1 MMINVVRAGLSDM
14 KFWLCRLVTLLLLVT
29 SASASA
35 AQLTVRIFER
45 GGKAPLQGVAVCLGT
60 SARLTQFGTGL
71 TNDEGYV
78 TFADVPRTR
87 LLVTA
92 SRPGYMGEQERM
104 AGSGENRMLVLS
116 LSTGGGGVQC
126 PLNQD
131 VVARR
136 AGSLEIESFLLN
148 DGAAVTENTLVT
160 LDNTITGHA
169 TQYRASER
177 SDFDGAEWQTYE
189 GKPRFRLSAGLGNKT
204 IYFQVRRHTVINGA
218 AIESRS
224 AIMHDTI
231 SVQF

>member
-1 MMINVVRAGLSDM
+1 MMIKVVRAGLSDT
-14 KFWLCRLVTLLLLVT
+14 KYRLLTLLLLLVM

-60 SARLTQFGTGL
+60 SARLTQFGAGL

-78 TFADVPRTR
+78 TFSDVSRTR

-92 SRPGYMGEQERM
+92 SRSGYMGEQERM
-104 AGSGENRMLVLS
+104 TGSGENRMLVLS

-136 AGSLEIESFLLN
+136 AGSLEIEYFSLN
-148 DGAAVTENTLVT
+148 AGAAVTGNTLVT
-160 LDNTITGHA
+160 LDNKITGNA

-177 SDFDGAEWQTYE
+177 SDFHGAAWQAYE
-189 GKPRFRLSAGLGNKT
+189 RLPRFRLSAGQGNKT
-204 IYFQVRRHTVINGA
+204 IYFQVRRHAVINGA
-218 AIESRS
+218 AIETRS
-224 AIMHDTI
+224 SIMHDTI
-231 SVQF
+231 NVQF